1 MVHSDQNI
9 EDPMSELLG
18 YQLRRASAVAMA
30 DLSGALAA
38 VNLSPATASTL
49 LIIEAN
55 PGKPQARIGETLGIQ
70 RANIAPIIAR
80 LEQEGLIERD
90 DLSGRAIGL
99 RCTARGKATAAAIQK
114 IITEHERRVFNAI
127 PRSEQKALIAALKL
141 VQKRNQ

>member
-1 MVHSDQNI
+1 MVQPDQEI

-30 DLSGALAA
+30 DLSGALAS
-38 VNLSPATASTL
+38 VNLSPAAASAL
-49 LIIEAN
+49 LVIEAN

-90 DLSGRAIGL
+90 DLPGRAIGL
-99 RCTARGKATAAAIQK
+99 HCTARGTATAEATQQ
-114 IITEHERRVFNAI
+114 IIAEHEKRVFGCI
-127 PRSEQKALIAALKL
+127 PRSDQKALIAALKRL
-141 VQKRNQ
+141 RKRDQ